1 MVANSFPD
9 EQHDPIAATKKG
21 LVSRNLLWAFIL
33 VFSAISII
41 AVVVAF
47 QGKDPIAERQAAE
60 EEKRR
65 HQQASQ
71 ATGDPADLG
80 KMMAEQARAG
90 RAAKEAATRPSDA
103 ALAALTA
110 TPALPDGLS
119 SSPRQQ
125 VDAYRQRRDAVM
137 AVNLPIYLDEREP
150 RRNERGSMRASANH
164 DAAAPSASPGLG
176 LQDGAPG
183 VEPRRLDEFARLYS
197 AMTTGGQAGRLAGG
211 PANEEWLRRAQGS
224 GAEQGPVFA
233 QPALLPQYTLRRGSI
248 IPAVTARGLTSDLP
262 GQLTVQVTQD
272 VYDTAS
278 GENLLI
284 PKGTL
289 VVGPFNTNVAE
300 NQARLFVAFQQLI
313 YRNGATVNLP
323 GMPASDQAGYNGL
336 LGEKD
341 SHFWRIFGSAFLVA
355 GIAKLL
361 EPDDQSNNTVVINS
375 GSGLG
380 DAAGQVLV
388 DTTRRILD
396 RNQEIRPTITVGHG
410 EKMNIEVTR
419 DLVLA
424 PEITGVGR

>member
-1 MVANSFPD
+1 MVANTFPD
-9 EQHDPIAATKKG
+9 EQDDPIAANRKG
-21 LVSRNLLWAFIL
+21 LVSRKLLWAFIL

-65 HQQASQ
+65 QQQASQ

-80 KMMAEQARAG
+80 KIVAEQAKAG
-90 RAAKEAATRPSDA
+90 RAAKEAAARPSDA

-110 TPALPDGLS
+110 PPPEGLPS
-119 SSPRQQ
+119 SASQQ
-125 VDAYRQRRDAVM
+125 VDVYRQRRDAVM

-150 RRNERGSMRASANH
+150 RRNERGSTRASPNH
-164 DAAAPSASPGLG
+164 DTAVASSSAGMSV
-176 LQDGAPG
+176 QDGAPG
-183 VEPRRLDEFARLYS
+183 VEPKRLDEFARLYS
-197 AMTTGGQAGRLAGG
+197 AMTAGGQAGKLAGG
-211 PANEEWLRRAQGS
+211 PANEEWLRRQGG
-224 GAEQGPVFA
+224 GAKQGPVFA

-248 IPAVTARGLTSDLP
+248 IPAVTVRGLTSDLP

-336 LGEKD
+336 LGDKD
-341 SHFWRIFGSAFLVA
+341 SHFWRIFGTSFLVA

-361 EPDDQSNNTVVINS
+361 EPNDQSHNTVVINS